1 MNTQLEQSIDIMAET
16 LLQQLQTHVDNNDIE
31 SSDAIYSEWIT
42 PDSNDPQDGNYQFIY
57 IPHFSNLWIKM
68 TLNQQQLDQLKE
80 NYANQIIDGMDNK
93 TLEQFAFD
101 TIIQSMETWDT
112 EDVLDDIKI
121 IYDDELATEMLEEVS
136 N

>member
-1 MNTQLEQSIDIMAET
+1 MSQLDQTIDIMAET
-16 LLQQLQTHVDNNDIE
+16 MMQQLQTHVDNNDFE

-42 PDSNDPQDGNYQFIY
+42 PDSKDPQDGIYQFVY
-57 IPHFSNLWIKM
+57 IPHFSSLWIKM

-80 NYANQIIDGMDNK
+80 NYANQIIDGMDTK

-101 TIIQSMETWDT
+101 AIIQSMETWDT
-112 EDVLDDIKI
+112 EDVLDEIKLC
-121 IYDDELATEMLEEVS
+121 YDDEVAIEMFEEVS

>member
-1 MNTQLEQSIDIMAET
+1 
-16 LLQQLQTHVDNNDIE
+16 
-31 SSDAIYSEWIT
+31 
-42 PDSNDPQDGNYQFIY
+42 
-57 IPHFSNLWIKM
+57 M

-80 NYANQIIDGMDNK
+80 NYANQIIDGMDMK

-112 EDVLDDIKI
+112 EDVLDEIKLC
-121 IYDDELATEMLEEVS
+121 YDDELAIEMLEEVS

>member
-1 MNTQLEQSIDIMAET
+1 
-16 LLQQLQTHVDNNDIE
+16 
-31 SSDAIYSEWIT
+31 
-42 PDSNDPQDGNYQFIY
+42 
-57 IPHFSNLWIKM
+57 M

-80 NYANQIIDGMDNK
+80 NYANQIIDGMDMK

-112 EDVLDDIKI
+112 EDVLDEIKLC
-121 IYDDELATEMLEEVS
+121 YDDELATEMLEEVS